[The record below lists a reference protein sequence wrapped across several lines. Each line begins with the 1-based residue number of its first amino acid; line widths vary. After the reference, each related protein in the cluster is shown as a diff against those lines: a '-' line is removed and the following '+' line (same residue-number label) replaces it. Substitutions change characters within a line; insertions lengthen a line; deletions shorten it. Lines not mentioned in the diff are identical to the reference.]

1 MDKNGD
7 GIMVFLNYIAL
18 LLSITV
24 LVSLVRVLAGPTVPD
39 RLIGLDAANT
49 LVVALFVIFALI
61 HKELI
66 YIDIAI
72 IYATLAFVFTLYIAK
87 YLEGKK

>member
-1 MDKNGD
+1 MKLLVVVCLLLIG
-7 GIMVFLNYIAL
+7 MVLIAL
-18 LLSITV
+18 
-24 LVSLVRVLAGPTVPD
+24 VRILAGPTVPD

-49 LVVALFVIFALI
+49 LVVALFVVFALI
-61 HKELI
+61 YKELI

-87 YLEGKK
+87 YLEEEK

>member
-18 LLSITV
+18 ILTGMV
-24 LVSLVRVLAGPTVPD
+24 LIALVRILAGPTVPD

-49 LVVALFVIFALI
+49 LVVALFVVFALI
-61 HKELI
+61 YKELI

-87 YLEGKK
+87 YLERKK

>member
-1 MDKNGD
+1 MDKMGD

-18 LLSITV
+18 ILIGMVLIALLRI
-24 LVSLVRVLAGPTVPD
+24 LAGPTVPD

-49 LVVALFVIFALI
+49 LVVALFVVFALI
-61 HKELI
+61 YKELI

-87 YLEGKK
+87 YLEEEK